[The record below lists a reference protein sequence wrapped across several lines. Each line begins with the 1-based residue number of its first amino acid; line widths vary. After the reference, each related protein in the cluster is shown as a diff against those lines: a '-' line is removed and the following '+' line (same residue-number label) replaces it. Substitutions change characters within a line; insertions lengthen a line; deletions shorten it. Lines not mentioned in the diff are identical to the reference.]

1 MSFGEPA
8 CPVCGSPVAEADAA
22 GRCADPGCRWVLHTG
37 WMPGP
42 GDRDGF
48 ERSLAGARM
57 SYDLRAAARVGDAAR
72 RFVRGVPG
80 ERLWAQAREEALRV
94 GVRAHPGGGG
104 GGGNPWPEGDGEV
117 GEWTRA
123 YAALGNRRQGARP
136 GGEFVQPAG
145 PPPQPPG
152 GHQAGGYDAG
162 GYEAGGHA
170 AAGPRAEATLTEAL
184 GEMND
189 MLAVIEADPSGLSLL
204 YVRARDLDTADP
216 WPFREHHPWRKFA
229 PMLSDDPDEL
239 GFQLA
244 GGLHRVDRAA
254 LTAAL
259 GGWLKE
265 LIARVRAD
273 LPTVLVCTAPGWTV
287 PEQAVELLRRMRP
300 TARAATSVL
309 PVAEELPG
317 AIARQPLRAPYALI
331 VAEAR
336 PEGPVPVAVPLFP
349 AGSVAGQE
357 ARATVTR
364 GPGGADNGIA
374 LAVVVGAGGGG
385 RPAPGSHHEPVSIV
399 SAGLPRGTST
409 VRAVLD
415 GPGRVRWLEPAAI
428 GVEAR
433 TLEELYAQTRASA
446 VASGYAELMCAVEL
460 GGPPEAAAKRK
471 DLVAGTLELIAADL
485 PDRARVAVYGYYE
498 HSFELGEEQAPVT
511 DGVWITEP
519 DAARAAFAALPPA
532 TGTWQAD
539 AAPLEDALAE
549 IVQRIEEE
557 RSARSRAGAW
567 PGMPGPGAP
576 EPWPGMPGPGP
587 GMAGPGM
594 AGPGMAPGMPPVGVP
609 RTLLVVAGRPP
620 HPRRQG
626 QDRRRELAQPCPRRH
641 DWQAAYDRL
650 RRSGVRFVAVL
661 DKAASADDDTW
672 RALGADHLAVVEDLG
687 PRELAEAL
695 RLVPAGAPSLPFP
708 LKGDHA

>member
-1 MSFGEPA
+1 MSFGEPG

-42 GDRDGF
+42 GDREGF

-57 SYDLRAAARVGDAAR
+57 AYDLRAAARAGDGAR
-72 RFVRGVPG
+72 RFVRGVLDEG
-80 ERLWAQAREEALRV
+80 LWTQARQEALRL
-94 GVRAHPGGGG
+94 GVPAHQGGAASDGVGGGT
-104 GGGNPWPEGDGEV
+104 PWEEGDGEV

-136 GGEFVQPAG
+136 DGAFVHPAG
-145 PPPQPPG
+145 PRPQPGG
-152 GHQAGGYDAG
+152 GHDATGQGAGGPGVAD
-162 GYEAGGHA
+162 
-170 AAGPRAEATLTEAL
+170 GPRAEGALTEAL

-189 MLAVIEADPSGLSLL
+189 MMAVIEVDPSGLSLL
-204 YVRARDLDTADP
+204 YVRTRDLDTADP
-216 WPFREHHPWRKFA
+216 WPFREHHPWRQFA

-239 GFQLA
+239 GFQVA

-254 LTAAL
+254 LNAAL

-265 LIARVRAD
+265 LVARIRPD
-273 LPTVLVCTAPGWTV
+273 LPAVMVCTAPGWTV
-287 PEQAVELLRRMRP
+287 PEQAVGLLRRMRP
-300 TARAATSVL
+300 TARSAASVV

-317 AIARQPLRAPYALI
+317 AIARQPLRSPYALI

-364 GPGGADNGIA
+364 GPGGIDQDIA

-399 SAGLPRGTST
+399 SAGLPRGTTT

-415 GPGRVRWLEPAAI
+415 GPGRVRWLEPADI

-460 GGPPEAAAKRK
+460 GGPPERAAKRK
-471 DLVAGTLELIAADL
+471 DLVSGTLELVAEDL

-498 HSFELGEEQAPVT
+498 HSFQLGEEQAPVT

-519 DAARAAFAALPPA
+519 EAARAALAALPPA
-532 TGTWQAD
+532 AGTWQAD

-549 IVQRIEEE
+549 IVQRIDEE
-557 RSARSRAGAW
+557 RSARNRAGPW
-567 PGMPGPGAP
+567 PGMPGPGAH
-576 EPWPGMPGPGP
+576 EPWPGMPGPGFGPP
-587 GMAGPGM
+587 G
-594 AGPGMAPGMPPVGVP
+594 APGMPPVGVP

-626 QDRRRELAQPCPRRH
+626 QDRRRELAQPCPRKH
-641 DWQAAYDRL
+641 DWQAAYERL
-650 RRSGVRFVAVL
+650 RRAGVRFVAVL
-661 DKAASADDDTW
+661 DKSADTGDDIW

-695 RLVPAGAPSLPFP
+695 RLVPAGGPSLPFP
-708 LKGDHA
+708 LRGDHA